1 MQKGDIM
8 KQFIIL
14 MGNFGSGKTELAM
27 ELALTSPNPQ
37 KTLVIDLD
45 MVNTYF
51 RLSDRKQLFAEAGIR
66 LITPNFASSHVEM
79 LTVPAEI
86 AAAFAMDWERVIID
100 LGGDAGAAALGQY
113 KPKLL
118 QAQRDGAD
126 ICLYNVINTN
136 RPMAGTPAKLIRLMS
151 DMERK
156 ARWSCTGL
164 INNTNMSYE
173 TTVEDLESGYEII
186 RKAAQETGLPVVYT
200 SGTREV
206 LDAFLQKDHDPKY
219 VGEPLCL
226 NKRMNR
232 DWDNF
237 TKHGV

>member
-14 MGNFGSGKTELAM
+14 MGNYGSGKTELAM

-51 RLSDRKQLFAEAGIR
+51 RLSDRKELFAEAGIR

-118 QAQRDGAD
+118 QAQGDGAD
-126 ICLYNVINTN
+126 IRLYNVINTN
-136 RPMAGTPAKLIRLMS
+136 RPMAGTPAKLIRLMG

-173 TTVEDLESGYEII
+173 TTPEDLESGYEII
-186 RKAAQETGLPVVYT
+186 RKAAEETGLPVVYT

-206 LDAFLQKDHDPKY
+206 LDAFLRKDHDPKY
-219 VGEPLCL
+219 VGEPLYL
-226 NKRMNR
+226 NKRMHR
-232 DWDNF
+232 DWDTL
-237 TKHGV
+237 TKEGI

>member
-14 MGNFGSGKTELAM
+14 MGNYGSGKTELAM

-51 RLSDRKQLFAEAGIR
+51 RLSDRKELFAEAGIR

-118 QAQRDGAD
+118 QAQGDGAD
-126 ICLYNVINTN
+126 IRLYNVINTN
-136 RPMAGTPAKLIRLMS
+136 RPMAGTPAKLIRLMG

-173 TTVEDLESGYEII
+173 TTPEDLESGYEII
-186 RKAAQETGLPVVYT
+186 RKTAQETGLPVVYT

-206 LDAFLQKDHDPKY
+206 LDAFLRKDHDPKY
-219 VGEPLCL
+219 VGEPLYL
-226 NKRMNR
+226 NKRMHR
-232 DWDNF
+232 DWDNL
-237 TKHGV
+237 TRYGV

>member
-1 MQKGDIM
+1 M

-14 MGNFGSGKTELAM
+14 MGNYGSGKTELAM
-27 ELALTSPNPQ
+27 EFALTAPNPQ
-37 KTLVIDLD
+37 KTLLIDLD

-51 RLSDRKQLFAEAGIR
+51 RLSDRKALFEESGIR

-86 AAAFAMDWERVIID
+86 AAAFAMDWERVVID

-118 QAQRDGAD
+118 QAQREGAD
-126 ICLYNVINTN
+126 IQLYNVINTN
-136 RPMAGTPAKLIRLMS
+136 RPMAGTPAKLIRLMR

-173 TTVEDLESGYEII
+173 TTVEDLESGYEIV
-186 RKAAQETGLPVVYT
+186 RKAAEETGLPVVYT
-200 SGTREV
+200 SGKQAV
-206 LDAFLQKDHDPKY
+206 LDAFLQNDHDPKY
-219 VGEPLCL
+219 VGEPLYL
-226 NKRMNR
+226 NKRMHR
-232 DWDNF
+232 DWDTL
-237 TKHGV
+237 TKQGI

>member
-1 MQKGDIM
+1 M
-8 KQFIIL
+8 KRFIIL
-14 MGNFGSGKTELAM
+14 MGNYGSGKTELAM
-27 ELALTSPNPQ
+27 ELALGSPNPE

-51 RLSDRKQLFAEAGIR
+51 RLSDRKTLFEEAGIR

-86 AAAFAMDWERVIID
+86 AAAFAMDWELVVID

-118 QAQRDGAD
+118 QAQREGAD
-126 ICLYNVINTN
+126 IQLYNVINTN
-136 RPMAGTPAKLIRLMS
+136 RPMAGTPAKLIRLLR

-173 TTVEDLESGYEII
+173 TTAADLESGYEII
-186 RKAAQETGLPVVYT
+186 RKAAEETGLPVVYT
-200 SGTREV
+200 SGKREV
-206 LDAFLQKDHDPKY
+206 LDAFLQTEHDPKY
-219 VGEPLCL
+219 VGQPLYL
-226 NKRMNR
+226 NKRMHR
-232 DWDNF
+232 DWDTL
-237 TKHGV
+237 TKQGI

>member
-1 MQKGDIM
+1 M

-14 MGNFGSGKTELAM
+14 MGNYGSGKTEIAM
-27 ELALTSPNPQ
+27 QLALDAPNPE

-51 RLSDRKQLFAEAGIR
+51 RLSDRKALFADAGIR

-86 AAAFAMDWERVIID
+86 AAAFAMDWELVIID
-100 LGGDAGAAALGQY
+100 LGGDSGAAALGQY

-118 QAQRDGAD
+118 QAQREGAD
-126 ICLYNVINTN
+126 IQLYNVINTN
-136 RPMAGTPAKLIRLMS
+136 RPMAGTPEKLIRLLG

-156 ARWSCTGL
+156 ARWKATGL

-173 TTVEDLESGYEII
+173 TTVDDLESGYEIVK
-186 RKAAQETGLPVVYT
+186 KASEMCCLPVVYT
-200 SGTREV
+200 SGKRNV
-206 LDAFLQKDHDPKY
+206 LEAFLQKEHDAKY
-219 VGEPLCL
+219 VGQPLFL
-226 NKRMNR
+226 EKRMHR
-232 DWDNF
+232 DWETL
-237 TKHGV
+237 TKKGV